1 MSARLI
7 ARAPFTGATAVAGRL
22 SASVISRVDS
32 AASFPC
38 CHPPLSV
45 SRLRVLCNPLLPTA
59 ATPTYPSE
67 LRPSLCERMFGTI
80 SPQTLPPGACPWL
93 EELNPE
99 QLAAATH
106 PNGPLLILAGAG
118 TGKTTTLCA
127 RVAWLVSE
135 GVPPERIMLL
145 TFTRRAAREMLQR
158 TRSLVP
164 MPSGSGG
171 VVGGTFHSVA
181 HRFVRMHASSLGL
194 AAGFT
199 VLDPGDAADLID
211 LIREE
216 HGHAQSRRRFPRK
229 STLLDIYSRTV
240 NFQHTLSDVVAEA
253 FPWCEEHVEAV
264 AMLFKA
270 YTARKRT
277 LGLLDL
283 DDLLLYWR
291 ALACDEVIGPALD
304 SSVEHLLIDEYQDV
318 NGLQVEIVRG
328 LRSARDDVTAV
339 GDDMQAIYGWRSAS
353 AEHILEFPDHFP
365 GASVVTL
372 ERNYRSSQ
380 PILDTANALATQAS
394 RSYPKCLRAETE
406 LGSRPHLINC
416 RDEGA
421 QSTEVCDRVLD
432 ARERGMDLRHQA
444 VLMRTSH
451 DSDLLEL
458 ELTRRHI
465 PFVKYGGLR
474 YLEAAHVKD
483 LMALFRLVG
492 NPGNELAWFRV
503 LQLLDGVGPVTA
515 RRALDLLVTGNAS
528 GDQLTEV
535 WPAVREGL
543 PAAARSGGDALID
556 ALDAARS
563 GRMLAGAQA
572 ERLRDALAPLVRNR
586 YPDGPVRL
594 QDLDQLVAAA
604 RESSELGHFA
614 AELALDPPQ
623 SSADLAGPPHLD
635 EDYLVLST
643 IHSAKGLEW
652 DGVHVLALYDGNF
665 PACMSAGSSESV
677 DEERRLLY
685 VAMTR
690 ARRELHLYV
699 PTRYYHR
706 PRGIDDAHGYGKPS
720 RFLTEDVRRTCDAVR
735 VGDDTATGLHPAR
748 SPPRKISVS
757 VDSLFC

>member
-1 MSARLI
+1 MFEA
-7 ARAPFTGATAVAGRL
+7 
-22 SASVISRVDS
+22 IS
-32 AASFPC
+32 
-38 CHPPLSV
+38 LEG
-45 SRLRVLCNPLLPTA
+45 A
-59 ATPTYPSE
+59 ATS
-67 LRPSLCERMFGTI
+67 S
-80 SPQTLPPGACPWL
+80 AWL
-93 EELNPE
+93 DQLNSE

-106 PNGPLLILAGAG
+106 DRGPLLILAGAG
-118 TGKTTTLCA
+118 TGKTMTLCA
-127 RVAWLVSE
+127 RVAWLVTQ
-135 GVPPERIMLL
+135 GVAPERIMLL

-158 TRSLVP
+158 TRTLVKLP
-164 MPSGSGG
+164 RGSRA

-181 HRFVRMHASSLGL
+181 HRFVRKHAASLGL
-194 AAGFT
+194 AAGFA
-199 VLDPGDAADLID
+199 VLDAGDAADLID

-216 HGHAQSRRRFPRK
+216 HGQAQSRLRFPRK

-240 NFQHTLSDVVAEA
+240 NFQRALSEVVAES
-253 FPWCEEHVEAV
+253 FPWCEDHVEAM

-270 YTARKRT
+270 YTARKRS
-277 LGLLDL
+277 LGVLDL

-291 ALACDEVIGPALD
+291 ALAADEVIG
-304 SSVEHLLIDEYQDV
+304 SSIEDAIEHVLVDEYQDV
-318 NGLQVEIVRG
+318 GGLQVDILRG
-328 LRSARDDVTAV
+328 LRRRSGELTAV

-353 AEHILEFPDHFP
+353 AEHILEFPRQFP
-365 GASVVTL
+365 DAEVVTL
-372 ERNYRSSQ
+372 ERNYRSTQ
-380 PILDTANALATQAS
+380 PILDTANALAAQAS
-394 RSYPKCLRAETE
+394 RSYPKELRTDSE
-406 LGSRPHLINC
+406 LGARPRLCFC
-416 RDEGA
+416 RDEGTQA
-421 QSTEVCDRVLD
+421 AEVCDRVLD
-432 ARERGMDLRHQA
+432 ARERGMELRAQA

-458 ELTRRHI
+458 ELSRRRI

-483 LMALFRLVG
+483 LIALFRLVG

-515 RRALDLLVTGNAS
+515 RRVLDALLARTTAGADLRVAWALARE
-528 GDQLTEV
+528 QLPV
-535 WPAVREGL
+535 S
-543 PAAARSGGDALID
+543 ARPGGDGLID
-556 ALDAARS
+556 ALSVARAA
-563 GRMLAGAQA
+563 GGPGVQA
-572 ERLRDALAPLVRNR
+572 ERLRDAIAPLIRAR

-594 QDLDQLVAAA
+594 QDLDQLVSAA
-604 RESSELGHFA
+604 RQAPDLVQFA

-665 PACMSAGSSESV
+665 PACMSAGTSESI

-699 PTRYYHR
+699 PVRYYHR
-706 PRGIDDAHGYGKPS
+706 PSGIDDAHGYGKAS
-720 RFLTEDVRRTCDAVR
+720 RFLTEEVKRTCETVSPT
-735 VGDDTATGLHPAR
+735 DDGASPGTVAR

-757 VDSLFC
+757 VDSLFS

>member
-1 MSARLI
+1 
-7 ARAPFTGATAVAGRL
+7 
-22 SASVISRVDS
+22 
-32 AASFPC
+32 
-38 CHPPLSV
+38 
-45 SRLRVLCNPLLPTA
+45 
-59 ATPTYPSE
+59 
-67 LRPSLCERMFGTI
+67 MFGA
-80 SPQTLPPGACPWL
+80 LPVDAVSGAAAWL
-93 EELNPE
+93 EELNAE
-99 QLAAATH
+99 QLTAATH
-106 PNGPLLILAGAG
+106 DAGPLLILAGAG

-127 RVAWLVSE
+127 RVAWLVTE
-135 GVPPERIMLL
+135 GVAPERIMLL
-145 TFTRRAAREMLQR
+145 TFTRRAAREMLGR
-158 TRSLVP
+158 TRAMVA

-194 AAGFT
+194 APGFA

-240 NFQHTLSDVVAEA
+240 NFQRTLSDVVAES
-253 FPWCEEHVEAV
+253 FPWCEEHVEAM

-270 YTARKRT
+270 YTARKRA
-277 LGLLDL
+277 LGVLDL

-291 ALACDEVIGPALD
+291 ALASDDVVGRAIERSID
-304 SSVEHLLIDEYQDV
+304 HLLIDEYQDV
-318 NGLQVEIVRG
+318 NGLQVDLVRG
-328 LRSARDDVTAV
+328 LRQECRDVTAV

-353 AEHILEFPDHFP
+353 AEHILEFPHHFP
-365 GASVVTL
+365 NATVITL

-380 PILDTANALATQAS
+380 PILDTANEVAAQAE
-394 RSYPKCLRAETE
+394 RSYPKRLRAETE
-406 LGSRPHLINC
+406 FGSRPQLIFC

-421 QSTEVCDRVLD
+421 QGTDVCERVLG
-432 ARERGMDLRHQA
+432 ARERGMDLRRQA

-458 ELTRRHI
+458 ELTRRQI

-483 LMALFRLVG
+483 LVALFRLVD
-492 NPGNELAWFRV
+492 NPANELAWFRV

-515 RRALDLLVTGNAS
+515 RRVLDVLVTRPSAAVEHPVHGARDPDPFTSDPDPVTSDPDPVTSDPDPVTSDPDPWGGNPTAA
-528 GDQLTEV
+528 
-535 WPAVREGL
+535 AVEGWREARELL
-543 PAAARSGGDALID
+543 PATARPGADALAAALHAARAPGMS
-556 ALDAARS
+556 
-563 GRMLAGAQA
+563 AGPQA
-572 ERLRDALAPLVRNR
+572 ERLREALAPLVRAK
-586 YPDGPVRL
+586 YPDGAVRL

-604 RESSELGHFA
+604 RQSSDIGHFA
-614 AELALDPPQ
+614 SELALDPPQ

-665 PACMSAGSSESV
+665 PACMSAGTSESI

-699 PTRYYHR
+699 PVRYYHR

-720 RFLTEDVRRTCDAVR
+720 RFLTGEVQQTCETVRLS
-735 VGDDTATGLHPAR
+735 DDGSTDLEAAR